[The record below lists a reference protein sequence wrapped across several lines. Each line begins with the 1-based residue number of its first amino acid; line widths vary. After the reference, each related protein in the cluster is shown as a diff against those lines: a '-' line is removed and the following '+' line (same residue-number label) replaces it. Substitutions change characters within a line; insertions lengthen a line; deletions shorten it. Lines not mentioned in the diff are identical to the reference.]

1 MTDIYCTAN
10 KEKCSTEGW
19 VNILKKT
26 LGSQNNHS
34 KTHLKRTA
42 VAGRRAADEF
52 HGGDGSSSSG
62 EAVRETENER
72 EMKANIEVENQR
84 EA

>member
-1 MTDIYCTAN
+1 M
-10 KEKCSTEGW
+10 
-19 VNILKKT
+19 KKT

-52 HGGDGSSSSG
+52 HGGDGSSSG
-62 EAVRETENER
+62 EAVRVSENER
-72 EMKANIEVENQR
+72 GMKANIEGENQR

>member
-19 VNILKKT
+19 VNIMKKT

-42 VAGRRAADEF
+42 VAGGRAADEF
-52 HGGDGSSSSG
+52 HGGDGSSSG
-62 EAVRETENER
+62 EAVRVSENER
-72 EMKANIEVENQR
+72 GMKANIEGENQR